1 MNGRIIQK
9 GYIASMTRQFSVIIP
24 GKPST
29 YPIFISENLLQ
40 SEQLISHLRSLKASQ
55 YAIITD
61 ANVESLH
68 ALKLKIFLEEHLNIT
83 LIVFQPGEEHKSRAT
98 KEFCEDH
105 LLSLGAGKDSCIIGM
120 GGGIVTDLAG
130 YVASTY
136 CRGVPSIMIP
146 TSLLAMVDASIG
158 GKTGINVPQG
168 KNLIG
173 TITQPTAVFIDTSTL
188 KTLPFDEIKNGMAE
202 VIKHALIADKGY
214 LDFLR
219 INSKKLLQLD
229 SAILEET
236 VYKSVV
242 IKGQIVQED
251 ETEKGKR
258 RLLNFGHTVAHAIEI
273 ATEHKIPHGRAVA
286 IGMITEGYL
295 SMKMGYLSPSDFEI
309 IKEIINLYQID
320 LTWDGVIEPS
330 KILDLM
336 RMDKKSL
343 RQTPRFIILKEIGV
357 PLEFD
362 GQYCTSVDE
371 RLLDNTIEWMC
382 KNVMRGH

>member
-1 MNGRIIQK
+1 MTKQLLMN
-9 GYIASMTRQFSVIIP
+9 IP
-24 GKPST
+24 GRSRS
-29 YPIFISENLLQ
+29 YPILIGEGVLQ
-40 SEQLISHLRSLKASQ
+40 SEELINYLSSTKASK

-61 ANVESLH
+61 TMVESLH
-68 ALKLKIFLEEHLNIT
+68 ARELQLSLKSRFDMT
-83 LIVFQPGEEHKSRAT
+83 LVSFPPGEENKSRAT
-98 KEFCEDH
+98 KEMCEDH
-105 LLSLGAGKDSCIIGM
+105 LLNLGAGKDTCIIGM

-173 TITQPTAVFIDTSTL
+173 TISQPTAVLIDTATL
-188 KTLPFDEIKNGMAE
+188 TTLPLDEIKNGMAE
-202 VIKHALIADKGY
+202 VIKHALIADKSY
-214 LDFLR
+214 LDFLKM
-219 INSKKLLQLD
+219 NSQGLLKLD
-229 SAILEET
+229 AEILEEA
-236 VYKSVV
+236 VYRSVE

-273 ATEHKIPHGRAVA
+273 ATEHQIPHGRAVA
-286 IGMITEGYL
+286 IGMLTEGYL
-295 SMKMGYLSPSDFEI
+295 SMKMGHLSLSDFKTI
-309 IKEIINLYQID
+309 GDILTLYQID
-320 LTWDGVIEPS
+320 LTWKGALEPS
-330 KILDLM
+330 RILETM

-343 RQTPRFIILKEIGV
+343 RQVPRFVILAELGLPI
-357 PLEFD
+357 EFD

-371 RLLDNTIEWMC
+371 KLLDNAIEWMC
-382 KNVMRGH
+382 SDVMCSH